1 MRGSYGGSSG
11 NRAPTGHS
19 TYDILSETYQEYLSY
34 LLLIYRKAFIKTKKG
49 FPSKFTARKDLIHTD
64 TDMTPE
70 MGKFSRGS
78 NGDQTGI
85 KRGSNGDQTGIKR
98 GSGIGNYMGIKRGS
112 YGYHTGIIRGSY
124 GYDTGNRYV
133 FLGIGDQEFGIG
145 DQEFGIRDQATG
157 IMRGS

>member
-34 LLLIYRKAFIKTKKG
+34 LLLIYRKEFIKTKKG

-85 KRGSNGDQTGIKR
+85 GDRKLYGDQTGIIR
-98 GSGIGNYMGIKRGS
+98 VSHGN
-112 YGYHTGIIRGSY
+112 HTGIIR
-124 GYDTGNRYV
+124 
-133 FLGIGDQEFGIG
+133 I
-145 DQEFGIRDQATG
+145 
-157 IMRGS
+157 